1 MHFLRNRNERKKYVW
16 EWRENCIRSWT
27 FAIIH
32 EGVCALVQWFIVIFS
47 HFFQSFKLMI
57 SALLFFSSCA
67 MMKMLSE
74 ILWDV
79 IHIIVLRMLHTMA
92 TSFKASSSC
101 AMRMYEMCEHHD
113 ENQLKVIPKFWI
125 FWIFFCVQLL
135 LFLPAN
141 LNQIYLVGS

>member
-113 ENQLKVIPKFWI
+113 ENQLKVIPNFQ
-125 FWIFFCVQLL
+125 FSESFFVCSYCYFYL
-135 LFLPAN
+135 
-141 LNQIYLVGS
+141 QISTKYI